1 MSNSDTTIYILNR
14 REYVEI
20 ILRIEEE
27 KRAPLL
33 RVAVKYFS
41 QITRERWFLDV
52 KLTINKFYRG
62 ARVPT
67 FTSAW
72 KHRERKKRDVWV
84 ERKVTHV
91 PHPRHARVKH
101 ARFTHVLT
109 DVPARIRHRT
119 TRVSAILY
127 DPRRPAYRC
136 ALHIHMMTARRGS
149 ARSRC
154 STSPFGRCR
163 RTGVHNFSSALN
175 SALIDSACQAFR
187 YQSAY
192 GTRRHSRGTSFFD
205 TGVLRRI

>member
-1 MSNSDTTIYILNR
+1 M
-14 REYVEI
+14 
-20 ILRIEEE
+20 
-27 KRAPLL
+27 
-33 RVAVKYFS
+33 
-41 QITRERWFLDV
+41 
-52 KLTINKFYRG
+52 
-62 ARVPT
+62 
-67 FTSAW
+67 
-72 KHRERKKRDVWV
+72 WV

-136 ALHIHMMTARRGS
+136 ALHIHMTARRS
-149 ARSRC
+149 SRC

-192 GTRRHSRGTSFFD
+192 GTRRHSRGTSFFEPAFYEEFKSGKMYRTREVICSNVGD
-205 TGVLRRI
+205 IQSTNA